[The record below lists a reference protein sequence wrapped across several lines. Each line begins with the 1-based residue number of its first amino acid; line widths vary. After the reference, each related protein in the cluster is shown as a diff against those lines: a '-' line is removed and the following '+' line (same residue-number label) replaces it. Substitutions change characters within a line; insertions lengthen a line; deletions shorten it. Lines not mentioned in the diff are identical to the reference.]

1 MVWFVFVKAIE
12 TGLMVSRGHE
22 NIMIMFNLRIFQ
34 LVYTVLFAFFLFLIL
49 IDLFIQKMNA
59 LLMNCRNNI
68 CSQKRS
74 HYSNIKT
81 PGRNHMSRSQICKA
95 VSQTFQPLSW
105 SVSKFQRFRVVLHSL
120 LFFCFFFFSFFW
132 YVIGIFLSFN
142 YIISKLLQSLLAPKA
157 KVNLYNES

>member
-95 VSQTFQPLSW
+95 VSQTFPTFKLVRLKILAVQS
-105 SVSKFQRFRVVLHSL
+105 HSSLFTLFL
-120 LFFCFFFFSFFW
+120 LFLFFFPFF
-132 YVIGIFLSFN
+132 GMLRHLSF
-142 YIISKLLQSLLAPKA
+142 I
-157 KVNLYNES
+157 